1 MPGRPEQLS
10 RRPPAG
16 HRSLTTGPVS
26 PAPRDQRDRW
36 RAGSDGLSQQY
47 THFRDRDVALNPPVS
62 AQKASTSTTAPGDS
76 GLPPPATPTRPPP
89 PNACGRQ
96 LFERQRRT
104 HPRLSDCNETS
115 PVTKHRPPNRGAT
128 PQRRSTTRRRQGRH
142 CPPVQ
147 AEERPLNCTNAVVT
161 ADNRALPEP
170 SPRSAAQA
178 SIASPPPD
186 RDGGTP
192 DWNVRTP
199 ASRRRSRCRIT
210 SPARTELPGDYGISH
225 ERGRSVATFAQGPR
239 PCRRPSTTASSD
251 AWESRG
257 ALGRVELLRILRRLG
272 SCSSPWRTG
281 RLGARDAW
289 ESRGA
294 LGVSSFYGS

>member
-1 MPGRPEQLS
+1 M
-10 RRPPAG
+10 
-16 HRSLTTGPVS
+16 
-26 PAPRDQRDRW
+26 
-36 RAGSDGLSQQY
+36 
-47 THFRDRDVALNPPVS
+47 
-62 AQKASTSTTAPGDS
+62 AST
-76 GLPPPATPTRPPP
+76 PPISY
-89 PNACGRQ
+89 
-96 LFERQRRT
+96 
-104 HPRLSDCNETS
+104 PRLQTTS
-115 PVTKHRPPNRGAT
+115 PL
-128 PQRRSTTRRRQGRH
+128 RSTAALT
-142 CPPVQ
+142 
-147 AEERPLNCTNAVVT
+147 CTDAVVT

-272 SCSSPWRTG
+272 ICSSPWRTG
-281 RLGARDAW
+281 RLGSPGR
-289 ESRGA
+289 
-294 LGVSSFYGS
+294 LGVPRRLGRVELLRILRRLGSCSSPWRNWAASVRPDRLGAARRGGLT